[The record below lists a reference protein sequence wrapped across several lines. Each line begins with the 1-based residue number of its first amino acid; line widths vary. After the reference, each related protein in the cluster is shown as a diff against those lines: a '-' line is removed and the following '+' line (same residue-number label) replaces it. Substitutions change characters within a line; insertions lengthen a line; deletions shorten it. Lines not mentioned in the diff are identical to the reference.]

1 MKKTGLISLL
11 LCFFMIVQCCAF
23 SASAEGA
30 IDASITFGC
39 NTIDAKMPLLGGEQ
53 LIENARSVVLFEA
66 NTQTLMHIWNADEPM
81 YPASLVKI
89 MTALIAFEEC
99 DLTEMVMVSEEAL
112 STIEYNAFSAD
123 LEAGEVISLQD
134 LLYCMLVASA
144 NDAAA
149 AIADH
154 IAGSQEAFVE
164 KMNQYAVELG
174 CTNTNFTD
182 AHGLDGTQYASAR
195 DISRILA
202 EALKHEQ
209 FLEIF
214 GTIYYEVPA
223 TNKSSSRTLKSIN
236 YILNDDDNAY
246 YYDSRVVGSRTGVAE
261 DGERC
266 IASVAEENSM
276 QLICVVMGS
285 KSVYQD
291 DGYYIDVFGGYYET
305 SELLDKGFD
314 GFDTAQLF
322 YPNQAY
328 LQCSVENG
336 DCDVV
341 VGPQI
346 SASSVLPAG
355 FTQTNLS
362 YQYTDV
368 LNAFKAPIEKGA
380 KQSSVQ
386 VWYGNICVAQAD
398 LYAMNRVELQQLNPG
413 NANDNKNDTSILN
426 AVLRIGAIVVG
437 ILLILVLFA
446 RLSSK
451 LRFAAVRK
459 RSRQRRQ
466 SRRRSY

>member
-1 MKKTGLISLL
+1 MKKTGFISLL
-11 LCFFMIVQCCAF
+11 LCFFMIVQCCILPV
-23 SASAEGA
+23 SAEGA

-39 NTIDAKMPLLGGEQ
+39 NTIDAKVPLLGDEL
-53 LIENARSVVLFEA
+53 LIENAQSVVLFEA
-66 NTQTLMHIWNADEPM
+66 NTQTLMHVWNADEPM

-89 MTALIAFEEC
+89 MTALIAFEKC

-154 IAGSQEAFVE
+154 IAGSQEAFVA
-164 KMNQYAVELG
+164 KMNEYAAELG

-182 AHGLDGTQYASAR
+182 AHGLDGTQYSSAR
-195 DISRILA
+195 DMARILA
-202 EALKHEQ
+202 EALKYEQ

-223 TNKSSSRTLKSIN
+223 TNKSTSRMLRSIN

-261 DGERC
+261 NGDRC
-266 IASVAEENSM
+266 IASVAEENGM

-314 GFDTAQLF
+314 GFETAQLF
-322 YPNQAY
+322 YPNQAH

-341 VGPQI
+341 IGPQI
-346 SASSVLPAG
+346 SAASVLPTG

-362 YQYTDV
+362 YRYTEV
-368 LNAFKAPIEKGA
+368 QNAFKPPIEKGS

-398 LYAMNRVELQQLNPG
+398 LYAMNRVEVQQLNST
-413 NANDNKNDTSILN
+413 NTNNKKDANVLKSI
-426 AVLRIGAIVVG
+426 LRIGAIVIGAFLV
-437 ILLILVLFA
+437 ILLVTRLVG
-446 RLSSK
+446 K

-459 RSRQRRQ
+459 HRRQRRQ
-466 SRRRSY
+466 NRRRSR